1 MESVRQSKV
10 AKLLQKELAEIF
22 RANAKTMF
30 NDAFVTVTV
39 VRISSDLSSA
49 KIYISIMASKD
60 VNATYNMI
68 NDQKQHIRK
77 ILGNLIGKQVRVVP
91 EISFFI
97 DDSYD
102 YLLRMA
108 IYSLT
113 KEMFDKLKQDF
124 IEKKVEIKAMEET
137 DPKDMYLLDL
147 TELKKKFK

>member
-22 RANAKTMF
+22 RANAKSMF

-49 KIYISIMASKD
+49 KIYISIMASQD
-60 VNATYNMI
+60 VNATFNMI

-102 YLLRMA
+102 YAEKINALFNTRFLLLHFCLE
-108 IYSLT
+108 SH
-113 KEMFDKLKQDF
+113 F
-124 IEKKVEIKAMEET
+124 
-137 DPKDMYLLDL
+137 
-147 TELKKKFK
+147 

>member
-60 VNATYNMI
+60 VNITFNMI

-102 YLLRMA
+102 YA
-108 IYSLT
+108 
-113 KEMFDKLKQDF
+113 
-124 IEKKVEIKAMEET
+124 EKINALFNKPI
-137 DPKDMYLLDL
+137 
-147 TELKKKFK
+147 